1 LAALGITSIVANPG
15 MVGAQIDP
23 NVRDRAIPAAVQ
35 IAVIVDV
42 RENGAT
48 ETSYIP
54 VNSGTVV
61 SPSGLILM
69 NAHVVDMDAHAV
81 QLRVWK

>member
-1 LAALGITSIVANPG
+1 
-15 MVGAQIDP
+15 
-23 NVRDRAIPAAVQ
+23 
-35 IAVIVDV
+35 
-42 RENGAT
+42 
-48 ETSYIP
+48 
-54 VNSGTVV
+54 VV

>member
-54 VNSGTVV
+54 
-61 SPSGLILM
+61 
-69 NAHVVDMDAHAV
+69 
-81 QLRVWK
+81 